1 MRTSTGLLAA
11 VVVFRYALDESP
23 PLVTL
28 AQREGARSPS
38 EAPSAAVSADGR
50 YLAFASYAQLVP
62 ADTNHVRDIYVLDRA
77 DGRVTLESVAA
88 SGAAS
93 NHDSTHPGL
102 SADGRFLVYETY
114 VEPSGGDLEP
124 RHVVLRDRRESTMTI
139 VTAEARGQRTPGWS
153 GMPVISADGRI
164 VAFAS
169 AATNLVAGGDANGPA
184 LDVYLFDA
192 SQKTTRRAS
201 LDGLGV
207 QRDSGFS
214 TKPSLNGDG
223 RLVAFASTALL
234 ASVEE
239 GSPGVR
245 TDRPV
250 SQVYVRDTHRG
261 VTRLVSSGRESR
273 PSDGPSWA
281 PSISADGRYVAF
293 VSAATN
299 LVATVDRNGAADV
312 FVTDLHSGLTE
323 LVSRSASG
331 ATGNG
336 ASGGPAI
343 SSDGRLVAFNS
354 EAANLVCAERCAPE
368 HEDINLLPD
377 VFVYDRLSGVMAR
390 VSADVAGG
398 WMESS
403 SGPAIDAGGTVVAF
417 SSRHPMDA
425 ADQKHDFD
433 LFLRTIPRTL
443 TASLR

>member
-1 MRTSTGLLAA
+1 MRTSTGLLAVA
-11 VVVFRYALDESP
+11 VACRFALDEP
-23 PLVTL
+23 RPLVTL
-28 AQREGARSPS
+28 AQREVARSPS
-38 EAPSAAVSADGR
+38 EAPSAALSADGR
-50 YLAFASYAQLVP
+50 YVAFASHAQLVP
-62 ADTNHVRDIYVLDRA
+62 ADTNHVRDVYVLDRA
-77 DGRVTLESVAA
+77 DGLVTLESVTP

-102 SADGRFLVYETY
+102 SADGRFLVYETH
-114 VEPSGGDLEP
+114 VQSSNGDPEA
-124 RHVVLRDRRESTMTI
+124 RHVVRRDRRESTMTI
-139 VTAEARGQRTPGWS
+139 VTAETRGQRTAGWS

-169 AATNLVAGGDANGPA
+169 TATDLVPGRDANGAA

-192 SQKTTRRAS
+192 SQKSTRRAS

-234 ASVEE
+234 TSVED

-261 VTRLVSSGRESR
+261 VTRLVSGGRESR
-273 PSDGPSWA
+273 PPDGPSWA

-299 LVATVDRNGAADV
+299 LVAIVDRNGAADV

-323 LVSRSASG
+323 LVSRRARGAAGSG
-331 ATGNG
+331 V
-336 ASGGPAI
+336 SGGPAI
-343 SSDGRLVAFNS
+343 SSDGRLIAFHS
-354 EAANLVCAERCAPE
+354 EAPDLVCSERCASE

-377 VFVYDRLSGVMAR
+377 VFVVDRSSGVMAR

-403 SGPAIDAGGTVVAF
+403 SGPAMDAGGTVVAF